1 VPEKAAGWQ
10 AGSQLCELVLVLVR
24 LDQVASRIVKPL
36 STRVVV
42 SDGQNDWRVPGIE
55 RGLTRSGLMKISTGS
70 IKTRLSAPRGPRSRF
85 PKELFV

>member
-1 VPEKAAGWQ
+1 MPEKATGWQ

-70 IKTRLSAPRGPRSRF
+70 IKPASPHRGDPRSRF